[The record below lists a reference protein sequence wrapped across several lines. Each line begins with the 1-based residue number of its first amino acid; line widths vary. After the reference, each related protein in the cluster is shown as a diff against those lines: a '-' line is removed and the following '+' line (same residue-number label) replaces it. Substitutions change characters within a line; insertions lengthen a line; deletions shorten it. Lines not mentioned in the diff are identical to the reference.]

1 MEMEFKLKGSF
12 RCSKEVSDLADL
24 IDDLFKRANETI
36 LKKGA
41 PTGKGATANLLR
53 VTSDRVEFEVVSGR
67 YVRAHDAVLRLKK
80 MLSSH
85 LGKEYHIGVREIGVD
100 AFVIRLPSEHPP
112 KKMKIPFVKDISYQD
127 GVIILELDL
136 TLKEL
141 EDRVPDRII
150 RLIEE
155 KIEKESFGGKS
166 EHWELLESSEPRP
179 RVFDKDPT
187 EEMVKRRWIVHGA
200 VRGQWIY
207 GTQITRIFRA
217 FERIVIDE
225 LLEPLGYR
233 EMIFPKVVGWDV
245 WKRSGHL
252 KGIYPE
258 IYYVCP
264 PKSRDPE
271 LWDDVINY
279 YRVTQEVPL
288 SMIRERLDDPIGGLC
303 YAQCPPF
310 WPFLQGQTIANESV
324 PVKIFDRSGTS
335 HRYESGGIHGI
346 ERVDEFHRIEILW
359 IGTPDQVIKES
370 KLLQERYKRIFD
382 EILDLEWRSAWVTP
396 WFMAQE
402 GMTGLSE
409 EREVGTIDYEAILPY
424 NNTWLEFQ
432 NLSVNGDK
440 YPKGFNVKL
449 QSGEI
454 LWSGCSGIGLERWA
468 AVFLA
473 QKGFDQE
480 NWPSEFRDILGDVE
494 EGAIRLV

>member
-179 RVFDKDPT
+179 RVF
-187 EEMVKRRWIVHGA
+187 
-200 VRGQWIY
+200 
-207 GTQITRIFRA
+207 
-217 FERIVIDE
+217 
-225 LLEPLGYR
+225 
-233 EMIFPKVVGWDV
+233 
-245 WKRSGHL
+245 
-252 KGIYPE
+252 
-258 IYYVCP
+258 
-264 PKSRDPE
+264 
-271 LWDDVINY
+271 
-279 YRVTQEVPL
+279 
-288 SMIRERLDDPIGGLC
+288 
-303 YAQCPPF
+303 
-310 WPFLQGQTIANESV
+310 
-324 PVKIFDRSGTS
+324 
-335 HRYESGGIHGI
+335 
-346 ERVDEFHRIEILW
+346 
-359 IGTPDQVIKES
+359 
-370 KLLQERYKRIFD
+370 
-382 EILDLEWRSAWVTP
+382 
-396 WFMAQE
+396 
-402 GMTGLSE
+402 
-409 EREVGTIDYEAILPY
+409 
-424 NNTWLEFQ
+424 
-432 NLSVNGDK
+432 
-440 YPKGFNVKL
+440 
-449 QSGEI
+449 
-454 LWSGCSGIGLERWA
+454 
-468 AVFLA
+468 
-473 QKGFDQE
+473 
-480 NWPSEFRDILGDVE
+480 
-494 EGAIRLV
+494 